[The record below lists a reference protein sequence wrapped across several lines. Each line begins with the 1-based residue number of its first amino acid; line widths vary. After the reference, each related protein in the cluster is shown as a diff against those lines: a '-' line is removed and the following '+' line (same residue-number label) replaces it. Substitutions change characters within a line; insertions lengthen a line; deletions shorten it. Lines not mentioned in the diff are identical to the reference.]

1 MVGVL
6 DGQDFVVFF
15 GGKRA
20 LPKECALEVAG
31 FYFFYL
37 FNFPSLAFEGL
48 RVFFAFTYIV
58 YVLFVFFFFLS
69 QSREVVVA
77 CLAEISECQT

>member
-20 LPKECALEVAG
+20 LPKERALEVAG

-48 RVFFAFTYIV
+48 CVFCFYIYCLFAP
-58 YVLFVFFFFLS
+58 LF
-69 QSREVVVA
+69 
-77 CLAEISECQT
+77 